1 MNQYSMTEAKKMR
14 IAKDYARGKLLIRE
28 ICEKHGVSAP
38 TVIKYGRQFFPEAK
52 KTRGG
57 YYK

>member
-1 MNQYSMTEAKKMR
+1 MNQHSMTDAKKMR
-14 IAKDYARGKLLIRE
+14 IAKDYAKGKLFIRE

-38 TVIKYGRQFFPEAK
+38 TVVKYGRLYFPETK

-57 YYK
+57 YHG